1 MTVYNINLGIGWASS
16 GVEYAQKYR
25 DQSFDK
31 VGIERKFIFS
41 DLILGNNI
49 GDLTAN
55 LGFDNDNIIW
65 LYNFFTDVKISTSNY
80 SLDTLENELNLKKLS
95 SNVKTVGKEVF
106 YQLNDGLQLVAR
118 LSDAEKRTIDQVS
131 YVKNNTLL
139 KRDFYSYTKYACEYY
154 LGADKDN
161 RVTFREFYNEDGIIA
176 YTQHLNGDQETFE
189 FANGE
194 VIYSKDDLYLKM
206 LKELNFTKK
215 DVIILDREDEDKNLI
230 NGQLVFENHGPAKLV
245 VVVHADHF
253 DKHYTTDQNILWNNF
268 YEYQFQH
275 AKYVDSFI
283 VATNEQ
289 KKILKNQFKKYYNI
303 EPRIDCIPVGSL
315 NELEHPTQGR
325 MKRSLITASRLAK
338 EKHIDWIVNA
348 VVAAKNSVPDLS
360 LDIYGTGGEAGMLTN
375 LINQNQAQ
383 DYIHIMGQRDLTKV
397 YRNYPA
403 YIAASTSEGFGL
415 SLLEAVGSGL
425 AMIGFDVP
433 YGNPTFIE
441 NGKNGMLL
449 PYNEEWT
456 DFRKEEVLTKAII
469 EMFTKSDVDS
479 FNKKSYQIAEPY
491 LTANVAKQWE
501 KLVGELV
508 ND

>member
-25 DQSFDK
+25 DQSFNE
-31 VGIERKFIFS
+31 VGIKRKFIFS

-161 RVTFREFYNEDGIIA
+161 RVTFREFYNEDGTIA

-194 VIYSKDDLYLKM
+194 QLAL
-206 LKELNFTKK
+206 ELNFH
-215 DVIILDREDEDKNLI
+215 LRELRCRITIKNKQVHYGKNL
-230 NGQLVFENHGPAKLV
+230 
-245 VVVHADHF
+245 
-253 DKHYTTDQNILWNNF
+253 YT
-268 YEYQFQH
+268 
-275 AKYVDSFI
+275 
-283 VATNEQ
+283 
-289 KKILKNQFKKYYNI
+289 
-303 EPRIDCIPVGSL
+303 
-315 NELEHPTQGR
+315 
-325 MKRSLITASRLAK
+325 
-338 EKHIDWIVNA
+338 
-348 VVAAKNSVPDLS
+348 
-360 LDIYGTGGEAGMLTN
+360 
-375 LINQNQAQ
+375 
-383 DYIHIMGQRDLTKV
+383 
-397 YRNYPA
+397 
-403 YIAASTSEGFGL
+403 
-415 SLLEAVGSGL
+415 
-425 AMIGFDVP
+425 
-433 YGNPTFIE
+433 
-441 NGKNGMLL
+441 
-449 PYNEEWT
+449 
-456 DFRKEEVLTKAII
+456 
-469 EMFTKSDVDS
+469 
-479 FNKKSYQIAEPY
+479 
-491 LTANVAKQWE
+491 
-501 KLVGELV
+501 
-508 ND
+508 